1 MIGETCG
8 VIIPTAAE
16 TGVFLLVK
24 KYIDDGLYAQ
34 I

>member
-1 MIGETCG
+1 MVGETCG
-8 VIIPTAAE
+8 VTNPTDAE

-24 KYIDDGLYAQ
+24 KCMNDGLYAQ